1 MKSKG
6 QRESKKHEDRL
17 AKKVGGQRSAG
28 SGAFWSRKGDVRSTD
43 LLIEHK
49 WTGKASFT
57 VKATVL
63 EKIVEEA
70 ILDSRMPIL
79 GFSLN
84 NENYVML
91 TEDDFLE
98 LRSTLQE
105 HTCTNQILDTM
116 KAGDTKPN
124 VEGWTPNSGT
134 PQETNLN
141 TNQ

>member
-116 KAGDTKPN
+116 KAGDIKPN

>member
-17 AKKVGGQRSAG
+17 AGLVSGQRSAG

-63 EKIVEEA
+63 EKIVKEA
-70 ILDSRMPIL
+70 ILDNRTPVL

-105 HTCTNQILDTM
+105 HTCTTM
-116 KAGDTKPN
+116 TSAQNLGDTKPSAR
-124 VEGWTPNSGT
+124 E
-134 PQETNLN
+134 
-141 TNQ
+141 

>member
-98 LRSTLQE
+98 LRQTLQE
-105 HTCTNQILDTM
+105 HTCTNPTSDMT
-116 KAGDTKPN
+116 KAGDIKPSA
-124 VEGWTPNSGT
+124 EAWTPNSGT
-134 PQETNLN
+134 HQEIKPN